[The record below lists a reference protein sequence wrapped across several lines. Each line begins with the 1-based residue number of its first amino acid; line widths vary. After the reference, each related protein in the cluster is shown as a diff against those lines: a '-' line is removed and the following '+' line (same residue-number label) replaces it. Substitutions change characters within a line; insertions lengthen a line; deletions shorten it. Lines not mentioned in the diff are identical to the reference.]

1 MKKLITWAAVVA
13 LLSILELIYGVNST
27 GEKVAVVLLSWSL
40 ILPPIALAIVKFIAS
55 YKPNYYDDIDE
66 HGSEF
71 R

>member
-1 MKKLITWAAVVA
+1 MRWSDMKKTITWAAVVA
-13 LLSILELIYGVNST
+13 LL
-27 GEKVAVVLLSWSL
+27 LSWSL
-40 ILPPIALAIVKFIAS
+40 MFPFIALAVVKFLDS

>member
-1 MKKLITWAAVVA
+1 MKKVITWASVIA

-40 ILPPIALAIVKFIAS
+40 MSVPIALAVVRFLDS

-66 HGSEF
+66 HGSEL